1 MVVAAYVTHF
11 EAQPAVINGKSI
23 TIFGLR
29 GPSGE
34 LLNRIVWAAPE
45 KTAVVTFGSPYLI
58 ENYPGIRT
66 YLCTY
71 AMASTSEISA
81 AKALFGEI
89 QNNATLPVTLPGI
102 APRAF
107 SVAWPAQAAP
117 TGPSTTSAGR

>member
-1 MVVAAYVTHF
+1 VVVAAYVTHF

-45 KTAVVTFGSPYLI
+45 KTTVVTFGSPYLI
-58 ENYPGIRT
+58 EHYPGIQT
-66 YLCTY
+66 YICTY

-81 AKALFGEI
+81 VKALFGEI
-89 QNNATLPVTLPGI
+89 KNDAALPVTLPGI

-107 SVAWPAQAAP
+107 SLSWPTQTP
-117 TGPSTTSAGR
+117 STGPSTTSAGR